1 MDELKIEELKKQMAD
16 VRQHQAAMDQD
27 VHCSPVDVQTTCA
40 TIQKTIGDYYEYLE
54 NLLVSGQQELAA

>member
-16 VRQHQAAMDQD
+16 VRQHQVAMDQN
-27 VHCSPVDVQTTCA
+27 VHCSPVDVQTACA

-54 NLLVSGQQELAA
+54 NFLDSAIG